1 MNAPPAISK
10 IAEASRTIDEYRFL
24 LKGHL
29 DIETLERYGRLA
41 ERWGCAPHEVM
52 IATGRIGETRYYRAL
67 AAHCGTDFIEG
78 DTVGELRSP
87 SPGASPRDCLR
98 TGILRR
104 IRNGKTGYVLT
115 PRRARPSQ
123 VPTSLR
129 KIFGSQNDISIMAPA
144 LLRESVMRNYASQ
157 LMENAKHGLTR
168 RYPRESAV
176 DRMPRGQRIGFV
188 MLAMLMLLSGAIMPD
203 ETVRVLASLATLFVC
218 LFVALRIATCI
229 HLATAIA
236 TLWSRREIQHIADA
250 DLPVYTVF
258 VPLFREHR
266 VLPGLVRALTRIDYP
281 AAKLDIK
288 LILESVDTKTIA
300 AARSLG
306 LPGCFE
312 VIVVP
317 DAQPRTKPK
326 ALNYALQFARGD
338 FAVIYDAED
347 MPEPDQLRKSVAAFH
362 AGPPN
367 LACLQAR
374 LNYFNGQENWLTR
387 QFAIEYTALFDGYLP
402 TFEQLGLPIPLGG
415 TSNHFR
421 MPALKWLG
429 AWDAYNVTED
439 ADLGL
444 RLYRRGYVCQML
456 DSTTLEEAPCQFTAW
471 LCQRTRWLKGY
482 MQTWLVHM
490 RRPLRLWRELGTSG
504 FLGFQ
509 IIIGGAFISALIHPH
524 FYLLVALD
532 CATGS
537 LLLAPGGLLGTQFW
551 VLALFN
557 AVFGYL
563 ASMAVGLLAVWRRG
577 APLTCQVLFMPLYW
591 LLTSLAAYRAL
602 IQLVRNPFYW
612 EKTAHGVS
620 SISSPA
626 AGKRD

>member
-1 MNAPPAISK
+1 MNVPPAVSR

-24 LKGHL
+24 LKGNL
-29 DIETLERYGRLA
+29 DVGTLERCSLLA
-41 ERWGCAPHEVM
+41 ELWGCAPHEVL
-52 IATGRIGETRYYRAL
+52 IATGRISETRYYHAL
-67 AAHCGTDFIEG
+67 AAHCGTDFVERG
-78 DTVGELRSP
+78 AVGELRP
-87 SPGASPRDCLR
+87 HSPRAGPRECLR
-98 TGILRR
+98 TGILQR

-115 PRRARPSQ
+115 PCRARPSQ

-129 KIFGSQNDISIMAPA
+129 KVFGSRNDISIMAPA
-144 LLRESVMRNYASQ
+144 LLRESVMRNYACE
-157 LMENAKHGLTR
+157 LMENAKHGLAR
-168 RYPRESAV
+168 RYPRESAI
-176 DRMPRGQRIGFV
+176 DRMPRAQRIGFA
-188 MLAMLMLLSGAIMPD
+188 MLAMLMLLSGAIMPN
-203 ETVRVLASLATLFVC
+203 ETLRALAGLATLFVC

-236 TLWSRREIQHIADA
+236 TLCSRRSTQRIADA
-250 DLPVYTVF
+250 DLPVYTIF

-266 VLPGLVRALTRIDYP
+266 VLPSLVRALTRIDYP

-300 AARSLG
+300 VARSLG

-326 ALNYALQFARGD
+326 ALNYALQFARGE

-347 MPEPDQLRKSVAAFH
+347 LPEPDQLRKAVAAFH

-374 LNYFNGQENWLTR
+374 LNYFNARENWLTR
-387 QFAIEYTALFDGYLP
+387 QFAIEYAALFDGYLP

-456 DSTTLEEAPCQFTAW
+456 DSTTLEEAPCQFSAW

-490 RRPLRLWRELGTSG
+490 RQPIRLWRELGLLG

-509 IIIGGAFISALIHPH
+509 VIIGGAFISALIHPL

-532 CATGS
+532 YV
-537 LLLAPGGLLGTQFW
+537 Q
-551 VLALFN
+551 
-557 AVFGYL
+557 
-563 ASMAVGLLAVWRRG
+563 
-577 APLTCQVLFMPLYW
+577 Q
-591 LLTSLAAYRAL
+591 
-602 IQLVRNPFYW
+602 
-612 EKTAHGVS
+612 AHC
-620 SISSPA
+620 
-626 AGKRD
+626 